1 MSAVLT
7 YLPLHSGFRKI
18 ILVMLSSMIPFVES
32 RGAVTLGSALH
43 MRWYYAWAASMAS
56 YLPVPYLLELN
67 RIYRKRPDKLEK
79 YQHWF
84 DRWGV
89 WGLFLAL
96 FLPFTGVGCY
106 LAALLARSMHLD
118 EKKACRVIFLGNAC
132 GALLATGCI
141 YGFFTLL
148 GQWLGR

>member
-1 MSAVLT
+1 MSTVLT
-7 YLPLHSGFRKI
+7 YLPLLGGFRKI
-18 ILVMLSSMIPFVES
+18 ILVMLSSMVPFVES

-43 MRWYYAWAASMAS
+43 VRWYYAWAASMAS
-56 YLPVPYLLELN
+56 YLPVPYLLELH
-67 RIYRKRPDKLEK
+67 RIDRKRPEKLEK
-79 YQHWF
+79 YQPWF

-89 WGLFLAL
+89 WALFLVL

-106 LAALLARSMHLD
+106 LAALLARSLD
-118 EKKACRVIFLGNAC
+118 LEEKKARRVIFLGNAC

-141 YGFFTLL
+141 YGFFAVL

>member
-18 ILVMLSSMIPFVES
+18 ILVMLSSVVPFVES
-32 RGAVTLGSALH
+32 RGAVTLGAALH
-43 MRWYYAWAASMAS
+43 LRWYHAWAASMAS
-56 YLPVPYLLELN
+56 YLPVPRLLELERN
-67 RIYRKRPDKLEK
+67 DKKRSEKLEK
-79 YQHWF
+79 FQPWF

-89 WGLFLAL
+89 WALFLVL

-106 LAALLARSMHLD
+106 LAALLARTLHLE
-118 EKKACRVIFLGNAC
+118 EKKAKKVIFLGNAC

-141 YGFFTLL
+141 YGFFAML
-148 GQWLGR
+148 GQWLGK